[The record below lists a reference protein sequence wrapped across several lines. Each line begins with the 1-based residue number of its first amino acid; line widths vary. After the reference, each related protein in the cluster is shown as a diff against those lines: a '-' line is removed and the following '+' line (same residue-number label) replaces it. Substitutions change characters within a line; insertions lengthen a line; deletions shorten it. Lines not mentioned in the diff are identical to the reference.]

1 MGRGTG
7 TGLFHRT
14 IPGIAEPNYLG
25 RELLRPSS
33 LQVLSCMAQAFNF
46 GAVFNGD
53 G

>member
-25 RELLRPSS
+25 RKLLRPSA
-33 LQVLSCMAQAFNF
+33 LPLFPRLAQAFNF
-46 GAVFNGD
+46 GAVFNGY